1 MASNESEINKIYI
14 NLLKLG
20 NKKDNVKCKL
30 SYKKVVSIIA
40 VVINGFIWRT
50 FI

>member
-14 NLLKLG
+14 NLLILG

-30 SYKKVVSIIA
+30 SYKKVICLSLQ
-40 VVINGFIWRT
+40 
-50 FI
+50 